1 MTLYLKHATTVQ
13 VYIVQPKLLPL
24 AERIALGDW
33 ERFEELCIQFVAYS
47 RARERLILLTHI
59 EVFNRQNILA
69 LWDKPEHSPEPPS
82 NAPQL
87 DEVEEADPVA
97 EQEAII
103 ASLAVFGLQTLPSTE
118 AAINEAFKKAIRKVH
133 PDRHFGSQAATEHS
147 RMLLEARA
155 ILKKALIIDGDLS
168 SQQ

>member
-1 MTLYLKHATTVQ
+1 MAACA
-13 VYIVQPKLLPL
+13 PRFLP
-24 AERIALGDW
+24 
-33 ERFEELCIQFVAYS
+33 
-47 RARERLILLTHI
+47 RET
-59 EVFNRQNILA
+59 QS
-69 LWDKPEHSPEPPS
+69 KPPS

>member
-1 MTLYLKHATTVQ
+1 MRPSTSAVLV
-13 VYIVQPKLLPL
+13 VV
-24 AERIALGDW
+24 ALGSE
-33 ERFEELCIQFVAYS
+33 ERVGLSFAVALSLAIVLFVGSNIVS
-47 RARERLILLTHI
+47 RVHALHAHRGFQPAEH
-59 EVFNRQNILA
+59 LA

-82 NAPQL
+82 DAPPL
-87 DEVEEADPVA
+87 DEAEEADPVA
-97 EQEAII
+97 EQEATI
-103 ASLAVFGLQTLPSTE
+103 ASLALFGLQTLPSTE